1 MKSGLHK
8 PPETTSVLL
17 AKCLEVDILQ
27 EKQENI
33 YICNLYFN
41 QVIGDTQT
49 YKARCNKRHTDVS
62 E

>member
-41 QVIGDTQT
+41 QVIGNTQT
-49 YKARCNKRHTDVS
+49 YKA
-62 E
+62 

>member
-8 PPETTSVLL
+8 PPETTSVLF

-49 YKARCNKRHTDVS
+49 YKA
-62 E
+62 